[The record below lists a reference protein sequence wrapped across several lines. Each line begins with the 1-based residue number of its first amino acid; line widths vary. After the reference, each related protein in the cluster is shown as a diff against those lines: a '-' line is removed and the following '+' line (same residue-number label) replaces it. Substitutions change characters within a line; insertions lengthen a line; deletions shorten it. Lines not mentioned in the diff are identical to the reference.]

1 MGVSSDIYT
10 RKGRLQEVSSCFFVG
25 PCAMKVNGMAFPS
38 VFESF
43 YLTRLCDLWAP
54 SVLFRTVCPP
64 DFQPWN
70 SNPLQYFAWWI
81 PWTEEPGRLQSMG
94 SQRVRHTKW
103 LTHTHTHTHTH
114 ASLLGQQKV
123 EEVKVKEEMALF
135 PLHPLNT
142 LNNGFSYKVLTY
154 NHWLM
159 WISKCIWSL
168 RGPCGIFL
176 PAILI
181 I

>member
-1 MGVSSDIYT
+1 
-10 RKGRLQEVSSCFFVG
+10 
-25 PCAMKVNGMAFPS
+25 MKVNGMAFPS

-43 YLTRLCDLWAP
+43 YLARLCDLWAP

-64 DFQPWN
+64 DFQLRN

-94 SQRVRHTKW
+94 SQRVRHTKR
-103 LTHTHTHTHTH
+103 LTHTHTHTHH
-114 ASLLGQQKV
+114 SQDNKKWKKWRSKKKWLYFLYILWISLTMVL
-123 EEVKVKEEMALF
+123 
-135 PLHPLNT
+135 
-142 LNNGFSYKVLTY
+142 YKVLTC

-159 WISKCIWSL
+159 WISQCVWSH